1 MTDPITQSMI
11 QGAAGAGGDKVYVD
25 DLFSVDMW
33 AGDNNTRTID
43 NGLDLAGEGGI
54 VFIKGTD
61 VASDWVVS
69 GTGFGDTNNMCTNNN
84 NGIISDN
91 ARFMS
96 LQSNGFQIGGDVQV
110 NNGNYKYESFSFRK
124 QKQFMDIVTFTG
136 TGAARTIAHNLGS
149 VP

>member
-84 NGIISDN
+84 NGIIDN
-91 ARFMS
+91 NEDIRKNSWFID
-96 LQSNGFQIGGDVQV
+96 LI
-110 NNGNYKYESFSFRK
+110 SFVDFISIEVANK
-124 QKQFMDIVTFTG
+124 I
-136 TGAARTIAHNLGS
+136 
-149 VP
+149 